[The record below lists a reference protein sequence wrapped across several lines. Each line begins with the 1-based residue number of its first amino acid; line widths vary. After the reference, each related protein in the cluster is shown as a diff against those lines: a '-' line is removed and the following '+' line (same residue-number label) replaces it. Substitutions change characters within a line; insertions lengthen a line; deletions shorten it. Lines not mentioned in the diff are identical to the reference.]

1 MGTSRVSLIM
11 LFFDSIKG
19 FLKFDHVWIDNNV
32 FRLHYKATVIIFVT
46 ASMFSGQKQ
55 YIGDPI
61 DCMVDGVPGGTMDT
75 YCWIHGTY
83 SIPTR
88 WTGVQGQDTPH
99 PGVAPV
105 ADLALPVF
113 NDGAVPSQAQQIPQS
128 EKRYHKYYQWVAFV
142 LFLHAVFFYIPRYLW
157 KTSENGKIKMLL
169 GSLHED
175 PIYQLMPS
183 PIKSR
188 SSSSTSVY

>member
-1 MGTSRVSLIM
+1 M
-11 LFFDSIKG
+11 K
-19 FLKFDHVWIDNNV
+19 
-32 FRLHYKATVIIFVT
+32 
-46 ASMFSGQKQ
+46 
-55 YIGDPI
+55 
-61 DCMVDGVPGGTMDT
+61 
-75 YCWIHGTY
+75 
-83 SIPTR
+83 
-88 WTGVQGQDTPH
+88 GQDTPH

-175 PIYQLMPS
+175 PMLSADAKSDQIAVIVKYFRLHRGTHSIYAA
-183 PIKSR
+183 R
-188 SSSSTSVY
+188 YY